1 MQHHRA
7 STKLVRL
14 ISARADMGFSLEAH
28 SHFAAALGSP
38 LAEHCFLAMV
48 VAYCRPFF
56 ESYRVGRILCDFP
69 AYPDFDDA
77 EMNIRHQRM
86 VDIRNKFLA
95 HSSAEG
101 TRVIVVPP
109 GAANPISG
117 LSRPFFEHLV
127 GKRTFLDPRFADWLV
142 EVAYAFKGR
151 LDVAVRDQLQSE
163 FGARHPIETFELD
176 TGWAD
181 FSWSQT
187 GEQGAPPNGDPAPPL
202 GNSGVTERPPSV
214 S

>member
-1 MQHHRA
+1 MTMERHRA

-14 ISARADMGFSLEAH
+14 ISARTDMGFSLEAH

-38 LAEHCFLAMV
+38 LAEHCVVAMV

-69 AYPDFDDA
+69 AYPDYDDA

-101 TRVIVVPP
+101 TRIMVVPP
-109 GAANPISG
+109 GVTNPITEI
-117 LSRPFFEHLV
+117 SRPTFDHLV
-127 GKRTFLDPRFADWLV
+127 GKRTFLDPRFVDWLV
-142 EVAYAFKGR
+142 EVADAFKGR
-151 LDVAVRDQLQSE
+151 LDVAVRDQLQLE
-163 FGARHPIETFELD
+163 FGARHSTETFELD

-181 FSWSQT
+181 FSWSET
-187 GEQGAPPNGDPAPPL
+187 DKRGPTPNGGPGTPL
-202 GNSGVTERPPSV
+202 ANS
-214 S
+214 